1 MSDEFDD
8 ALDVGVMSRG
18 ATLPGQPDAPA
29 RPRVARLVTRLYCA
43 ASAPLRARML
53 ACLLRPLSP
62 LGLVAVASGAFGSLL
77 YRWTD
82 RGAGIPLDEV
92 GRFSNDQVLDLVRFV
107 DQVSPEAVQQIAS
120 LVTENPVSL
129 AAFSAS
135 AAILLVRIVR
145 ARGASGDASREA

>member
-8 ALDVGVMSRG
+8 ALDAEVVRRSAALAGRS
-18 ATLPGQPDAPA
+18 DAPA
-29 RPRVARLVTRLYCA
+29 RPRVARLVTRLYRA

-77 YRWTD
+77 YRWSD
-82 RGAGIPLDEV
+82 RGAGIPLEEV

-107 DQVSPEAVQQIAS
+107 EQVSPDAVQQIAS
-120 LVTENPVSL
+120 LFTENPVSM

-145 ARGASGDASREA
+145 ARGASDDASREA